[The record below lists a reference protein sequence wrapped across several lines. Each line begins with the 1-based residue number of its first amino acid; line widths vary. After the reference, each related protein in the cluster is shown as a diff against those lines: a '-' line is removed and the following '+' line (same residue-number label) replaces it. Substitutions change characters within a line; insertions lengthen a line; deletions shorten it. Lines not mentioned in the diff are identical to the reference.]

1 MHHIFMVQ
9 KEVKVAVKIKG
20 CEKGSLA
27 DKYGIKAGDTL
38 LTINGEEIN
47 DMLDLQF
54 YQANRDLLIC
64 LADTQ
69 GNDKAVQI
77 KDKDEYDVLG
87 LEFDTYLIDKHHHC
101 KNKCMFCFIDQLP
114 KGLRAPL
121 YFKDDD
127 ERLSFLFGNYV
138 TLTNLTQKEFDRIKK
153 VRISPINISV
163 HTTNPDLR
171 VQMMK
176 NPHACDIM
184 DRMREFAQADIKMNC
199 QIVLC
204 KGVNDGAELER
215 TIKDLQSLY
224 PAVQSVSIVP
234 IGLTRYRDGLVK
246 AETFDVNDAK
256 QVIEL
261 VDKATS
267 EFYNEHGTRLIYLSD
282 EFYLNAGMD
291 IPAAE
296 YYEDFPQIENGVGM
310 VRTFIDNFK
319 EDMDYIPSAQRSVSV
334 DIATGESFY
343 PVLCTMA
350 DMAMEKYGDMVKIY
364 IHKVKNDFF
373 GGNVSVTGLLT
384 GTDLVNQL
392 KGNLKTG
399 RLCLC
404 KDVLSDNAD
413 IFLDDMTVP
422 QLEEALNTNVEFY
435 SCDGFDLLSG
445 IMKEV

>member
-1 MHHIFMVQ
+1 M
-9 KEVKVAVKIKG
+9 AVLIKG
-20 CEKGSLA
+20 VEKGSLA
-27 DKYGIKAGDTL
+27 CRYGIKAGDTL
-38 LTINGEEIN
+38 VKINGEEIN

-54 YQANRDLLIC
+54 YQANRNLEIVLSCAEGEEKTVKI
-64 LADTQ
+64 T
-69 GNDKAVQI
+69 
-77 KDKDEYDVLG
+77 DKDEYDTLG
-87 LEFDTYLIDKHHHC
+87 LEFETYLIDKHHHC

-163 HTTNPDLR
+163 HTTNPELR

-176 NPHACDIM
+176 NPRACEIL
-184 DRMREFAQADIKMNC
+184 DRMKEFADADIKMNC

-215 TIKDLQSLY
+215 TIKDLQTLY
-224 PAVQSVSIVP
+224 PSVQSVSIVP

-246 AETFDVNDAK
+246 AETFGSEDAK
-256 QVIEL
+256 EVIRL
-261 VDKATS
+261 VENATQ
-267 EFYNEHGTRLIYLSD
+267 EFFEKHGTRLIYLSD
-282 EFYLNAGMD
+282 EFYLNAGYD
-291 IPAAE
+291 IPVAE

-310 VRTFIDNFK
+310 VRTFIDNFID
-319 EDMDYIPSAQRSVSV
+319 DMEYHPTANEAVAV

-343 PVLCTMA
+343 PVLKQMSE
-350 DMAMEKYGDMVKIY
+350 MAMEKYGDKVKIY
-364 IHKVKNDFF
+364 VHMVKNEFF

-384 GTDLVNQL
+384 GTDLVKQL
-392 KGNLKTG
+392 KGNLKTD

-422 QLEEALNTNVEFY
+422 QLEDQLGTNVEFY
-435 SCDGFDLLSG
+435 SCDGYDLLSG

>member
-1 MHHIFMVQ
+1 MAVQ
-9 KEVKVAVKIKG
+9 IKG
-20 CEKGSLA
+20 IEQGSLA
-27 DKYGIKAGDTL
+27 ERYGIKTGDTL
-38 LTINGEEIN
+38 VKINGEEIN

-54 YQANRDLLIC
+54 YQANKNLDIELEAPDGTVKNI
-64 LADTQ
+64 
-69 GNDKAVQI
+69 QI
-77 KDKDEYDVLG
+77 KNKDEYTTLG
-87 LEFDTYLIDKHHHC
+87 LEFETYLIDKHHHC

-114 KGLRAPL
+114 KGMRDTL

-163 HTTNPDLR
+163 HTTNPQLR

-176 NPHACDIM
+176 NPRACEIM
-184 DRMREFAQADIKMNC
+184 ERMQEFAAADIKMNC

-204 KGVNDGAELER
+204 KGVNDGAEVER

-246 AETFDVNDAK
+246 AESFDSDGAK
-256 QVIEL
+256 AVIAL
-261 VDKATS
+261 VDNATKD
-267 EFYNEHGTRLIYLSD
+267 FYDKHCTMLIYLSD
-282 EFYLNAGMD
+282 EFYLNAGYD
-291 IPAAE
+291 IPDAE

-310 VRTFIDNFK
+310 VRTFMDNFA
-319 EDMDYIPSAQRSVSV
+319 EDMDYNETVKQSVAV
-334 DIATGESFY
+334 EIATGESFY
-343 PVLCTMA
+343 PVLKQMS
-350 DMAMEKYGDMVKIY
+350 DMAVEKYGDKVKIY
-364 IHKVKNDFF
+364 IHKVKNEFF

-392 KGNLKTG
+392 KGKLKTE

-404 KDVLSDNAD
+404 KDMLSDNAD

-422 QLEEALNTNVEFY
+422 QLESELSTNVEFY
-435 SCDGFDLLSG
+435 TNDGYDLLSG
-445 IMKEV
+445 ILKEV

>member
-1 MHHIFMVQ
+1 MAVQ
-9 KEVKVAVKIKG
+9 IKG
-20 CEKGSLA
+20 CADGCLA
-27 DKYGIKAGDTL
+27 YRYGIRAGDTL
-38 LTINGEEIN
+38 VTINGEEIN

-54 YQANRDLLIC
+54 YQANANLLIN
-64 LADTQ
+64 LTDAQ
-69 GNDKAVQI
+69 GNPKTVEI
-77 KDKDEYDVLG
+77 KGKDEYDTLG
-87 LEFDTYLIDKHHHC
+87 LEFETYLIDKHHHC

-127 ERLSFLFGNYV
+127 ERLSFLFGNYI

-163 HTTNPDLR
+163 HTTNPQLR

-176 NPHACDIM
+176 NPRACEIVE
-184 DRMREFAQADIKMNC
+184 RMQEFAAADIKMNC

-215 TIKDLQSLY
+215 TIKDLQKLY

-246 AETFDVNDAK
+246 AETFDSNDARK
-256 QVIEL
+256 VIEL
-261 VDKATS
+261 VDKSTS
-267 EFYNEHGTRLIYLSD
+267 GFYNEHGTRLIYASD
-282 EFYLNAGMD
+282 EFYLNAGLP
-291 IPAAE
+291 IPDAD
-296 YYEDFPQIENGVGM
+296 YYEGFPQIENGVGM

-319 EDMDYIPSAQRSVSV
+319 EDMDYIPSAQQPVAV

-350 DMAMEKYGDMVKIY
+350 DLAMEKYGDMVKIY

-392 KGNLKTG
+392 KGNLKTD

>member
-1 MHHIFMVQ
+1 MAVQ
-9 KEVKVAVKIKG
+9 IKG
-20 CEKGSLA
+20 IEQGSLA
-27 DKYGIKAGDTL
+27 ERYGIKTGDTL
-38 LTINGEEIN
+38 VKINGEEIN

-54 YQANRDLLIC
+54 YQANKNLDIELEAPDGTVKNI
-64 LADTQ
+64 
-69 GNDKAVQI
+69 QI
-77 KDKDEYDVLG
+77 KNKDEYTTLG
-87 LEFDTYLIDKHHHC
+87 LEFETYLIDKHHHC

-114 KGLRAPL
+114 KGMRDTL

-163 HTTNPDLR
+163 HTTNPQLR

-176 NPHACDIM
+176 NPRACEIM
-184 DRMREFAQADIKMNC
+184 ERMQEFAAADIKMNC

-204 KGVNDGAELER
+204 KGVNDGAELKR
-215 TIKDLQSLY
+215 TIMDLQSLY

-234 IGLTRYRDGLVK
+234 IGLTRYRDGLVN
-246 AETFDVNDAK
+246 AESFDSDDAK
-256 QVIEL
+256 AVIEL
-261 VDKATS
+261 VDNATKD
-267 EFYNEHGTRLIYLSD
+267 FYDKHGTRLIYLSD
-282 EFYLNAGMD
+282 EFYLNAGYD
-291 IPAAE
+291 IPDAE

-310 VRTFIDNFK
+310 VRTFMDNFAD
-319 EDMDYIPSAQRSVSV
+319 DMDYNETVKQSVAV

-343 PVLCTMA
+343 PVLKQMA
-350 DMAMEKYGDMVKIY
+350 DMAVEKYGDKVKIY
-364 IHKVKNDFF
+364 IHKVKNEFF

-392 KGNLKTG
+392 KGKLKTE

-422 QLEEALNTNVEFY
+422 QLESELSTNVEFY
-435 SCDGFDLLSG
+435 TNDGYDLLSG
-445 IMKEV
+445 ILKEV